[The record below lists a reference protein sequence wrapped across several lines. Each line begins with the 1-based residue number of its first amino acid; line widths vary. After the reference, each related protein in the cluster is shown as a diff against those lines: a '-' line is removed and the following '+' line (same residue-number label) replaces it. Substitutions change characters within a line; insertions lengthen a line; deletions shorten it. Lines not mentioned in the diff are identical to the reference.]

1 MIPLRSLTNKNTSQQ
16 HSGYSIGS
24 SQFFLIMRSF
34 TSVALWILVLLVLIP
49 VQVSAQKELDVPQLS
64 IQTQSYLHNP
74 EAGTYLYH
82 NAKVEWEGISVEST
96 EILYHPGKNK
106 LTAKGYVRVTEGE
119 IIAVMDE
126 LEINIKDGN
135 GLFINVI
142 FYDASSKAYMTA
154 KEVRRVGKGEY
165 NAKTCTFTTCNPKSP
180 AWQIAG
186 SEVNY
191 YSQNFSSSSSSTL
204 RVGGVPVFYFPYLAW
219 PTVKRRQSGFLPPE
233 YLIVRSSLRKF
244 DLGYRIG
251 IPYFWDIDP
260 EQDLTLTYDWV
271 ERRGP
276 GIRLDYQYAWKEGM
290 RGEIKY
296 QQFFERD
303 PRDPE
308 NESGSLSSEEIESS
322 ELNPQRFKFEFNHN
336 QQLDGQS
343 RLIASALV
351 YSDSQFQKE
360 YELVDSPT
368 PNTAQQLSANIN
380 RQFPKGSV
388 TLSATQT
395 RVFSELAI
403 LNRKI
408 DLTQIQ
414 YLPALSFQFS
424 DTLWRSGKS
433 TLSSSLSGSA
443 VRYYRVQGYNGEGAS
458 VTPRLNFQFPLF
470 QHFNASLDL
479 GKKISSYKVRDP
491 DVSGSEDAY
500 GFNILDGKAKINTT
514 LSRTFRTDSGI
525 YSRFKH
531 LIIPR
536 LQYEYIEDVRQT
548 SVSGVPFG
556 GTFSTRRLATFL
568 LGNVLLVKRR
578 FFERSYSQAGGK
590 TREGKSRNLASFNF
604 VQNYDF
610 LKKDRYF
617 QPVGPA
623 IKGNETESGQPLLP
637 LRSILKFTP
646 GTAFSINLFNR
657 YHHQKRRVVE
667 YSAAVSLG
675 LSAHNK
681 ASVNFRNNEDA
692 YQTPYGNDVVAANT
706 FGFGN
711 SFEASDELA
720 FGFSGTVNLDAD
732 SYTFRRR
739 LSSSAFTMDYRPDCW
754 NIRLALTENVGKT
767 LSNSGREKEYIDR
780 TLYVYINLGGISI
793 PEQIL
798 PDLD

>member
-1 MIPLRSLTNKNTSQQ
+1 MIPLRSLTKKYSIQQ
-16 HSGYSIGS
+16 HSGSNTDS
-24 SQFFLIMRSF
+24 RRFFRILSSF
-34 TSVALWILVLLVLIP
+34 TSLTFWILALLVFIP
-49 VQVSAQKELDVPQLS
+49 VQVSAQDGLDIPQLS

-74 EAGTYLYH
+74 EAGTYLYR

-96 EILYHPGKNK
+96 EILYHPEKNT

-126 LEINIKDGN
+126 LEINIKDGT
-135 GLFINVI
+135 GIFINTI

-154 KEVRRVGKGEY
+154 KEVRRVGKNEY
-165 NAKTCTFTTCNPKSP
+165 TAKTCTFTTCNPKAP
-180 AWQIAG
+180 AWQVTG

-500 GFNILDGKAKINTT
+500 GFNILDGKVEINTT

>member
-1 MIPLRSLTNKNTSQQ
+1 
-16 HSGYSIGS
+16 
-24 SQFFLIMRSF
+24 MRSF

-308 NESGSLSSEEIESS
+308 NESGSLSPEEIESS
-322 ELNPQRFKFEFNHN
+322 DLNQQRFKF
-336 QQLDGQS
+336 
-343 RLIASALV
+343 
-351 YSDSQFQKE
+351 
-360 YELVDSPT
+360 
-368 PNTAQQLSANIN
+368 
-380 RQFPKGSV
+380 
-388 TLSATQT
+388 
-395 RVFSELAI
+395 
-403 LNRKI
+403 
-408 DLTQIQ
+408 
-414 YLPALSFQFS
+414 
-424 DTLWRSGKS
+424 
-433 TLSSSLSGSA
+433 
-443 VRYYRVQGYNGEGAS
+443 
-458 VTPRLNFQFPLF
+458 NF
-470 QHFNASLDL
+470 
-479 GKKISSYKVRDP
+479 K
-491 DVSGSEDAY
+491 
-500 GFNILDGKAKINTT
+500 
-514 LSRTFRTDSGI
+514 
-525 YSRFKH
+525 
-531 LIIPR
+531 
-536 LQYEYIEDVRQT
+536 
-548 SVSGVPFG
+548 
-556 GTFSTRRLATFL
+556 
-568 LGNVLLVKRR
+568 
-578 FFERSYSQAGGK
+578 
-590 TREGKSRNLASFNF
+590 
-604 VQNYDF
+604 
-610 LKKDRYF
+610 
-617 QPVGPA
+617 
-623 IKGNETESGQPLLP
+623 
-637 LRSILKFTP
+637 
-646 GTAFSINLFNR
+646 
-657 YHHQKRRVVE
+657 
-667 YSAAVSLG
+667 
-675 LSAHNK
+675 
-681 ASVNFRNNEDA
+681 
-692 YQTPYGNDVVAANT
+692 
-706 FGFGN
+706 
-711 SFEASDELA
+711 
-720 FGFSGTVNLDAD
+720 
-732 SYTFRRR
+732 
-739 LSSSAFTMDYRPDCW
+739 
-754 NIRLALTENVGKT
+754 
-767 LSNSGREKEYIDR
+767 
-780 TLYVYINLGGISI
+780 
-793 PEQIL
+793 
-798 PDLD
+798 